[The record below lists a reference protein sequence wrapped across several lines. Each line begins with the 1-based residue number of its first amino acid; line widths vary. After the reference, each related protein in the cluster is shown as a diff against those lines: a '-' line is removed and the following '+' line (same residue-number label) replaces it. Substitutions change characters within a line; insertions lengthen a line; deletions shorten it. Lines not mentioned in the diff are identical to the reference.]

1 MAPTASAMFC
11 STNIPRIRTFF
22 NEIQTVKFVN
32 IYSHFEAK
40 KIFVLFYGIF
50 VLFRKSAFFTPKW
63 EVFVLKSVEK
73 FTTSEVVKT
82 TSELVLTTFDLVLTT
97 SKLVFA
103 RFKPKKGRNRVAP
116 PL

>member
-1 MAPTASAMFC
+1 M
-11 STNIPRIRTFF
+11 N
-22 NEIQTVKFVN
+22 FVN
-32 IYSHFEAK
+32 IYLHFGAE

-82 TSELVLTTFDLVLTT
+82 TSDLVLTTFDLVLTT

-103 RFKPKKGRNRVAP
+103 RFELKKGRNRVVP